1 MISARAQAIAIL
13 VGTAAGE
20 RTRPPTGAAGADARD
35 DALVRE
41 LVAGAN
47 LHYRLYDHLAAR
59 FLQPR
64 PQPPL
69 LTMALRVGCHQ
80 LFALDRV
87 PPHAAVSETV
97 AGLRDAGGPKLVSV
111 ANAVLRRLSE
121 LRIDERDADGPVG
134 RLRPEVRPG
143 DSGLAHSLPALLV
156 RDLAPLLDAD
166 PARRLSDLNRRAPL
180 CTRTRPR
187 RPDPI
192 GHSILRRDGPWTWWE
207 DPAEALAWVA
217 EGVCTVQDRSQGE
230 VADLAAS
237 VGLAGPG
244 ALVCDLCAA
253 PGGKS
258 LALADLGCRVV
269 AADSSRERL
278 RDLDSLASDL
288 PMRLA
293 QDGLHPALPAQAFD
307 VVLVDAP
314 CSNSGVFARRPEA
327 KQRYD
332 ERHLA
337 SLAII
342 QRGLLAAAA
351 GLARPEG
358 RLVYATC
365 SLSPAENQGVA
376 HSLPGWRLRG
386 ERLRWPDAWS
396 GGGYCA
402 VLVRN

>member
-1 MISARAQAIAIL
+1 MTSPRAQAIAIL
-13 VGTAAGE
+13 AGTPPGE
-20 RTRPPTGAAGADARD
+20 RTQPAIGPAGSDARD

-121 LRIDERDADGPVG
+121 LRLDARDGDSGPVG
-134 RLRPEVRPG
+134 RLRLEVRPG

-156 RDLAPLLDAD
+156 RELAPLLDAD

-217 EGVCTVQDRSQGE
+217 DGVCMVQDRSQGE

-244 ALVCDLCAA
+244 TLVLDLCAA

-258 LALADLGCRVV
+258 LALADIGCRVV
-269 AADSSRERL
+269 AADASRERL
-278 RDLDSLASDL
+278 RDLDTLVHDL
-288 PMRLA
+288 PLRLA
-293 QDGLHPALPAQAFD
+293 QDGLHPALAQAFD

-337 SLAII
+337 SLATI
-342 QRGLLAAAA
+342 QRGLLTSAA
-351 GLARPEG
+351 GLARPDG
-358 RLVYATC
+358 RLIYATC
-365 SLSPAENQGVA
+365 SLSPAENQGIA
-376 HSLPGWRLRG
+376 HTLPGWRLLG

-396 GGGYCA
+396 GGGYAA
-402 VLVRN
+402 VLVRA